1 LDGECD
7 LGSPGSHADKITGIS
22 EEKRNRNFSRKKS
35 ANLEM
40 SSSNSPMR
48 DEVTG
53 EHIVSEVDQA
63 SHNPGELGTER
74 LKKKQRPTKVIPP
87 SPPRVKSRSKD
98 SIKRLVE

>member
-1 LDGECD
+1 M
-7 LGSPGSHADKITGIS
+7 TGVS
-22 EEKRNRNFSRKKS
+22 EKERNRNFSRKKS

-63 SHNPGELGTER
+63 SHNPGEMGKER
-74 LKKKQRPTKVIPP
+74 LKKKKRPTKVIPP
-87 SPPRVKSRSKD
+87 SPPRVKSKSKD
-98 SIKRLVE
+98 SIKRLVP